1 MRVNEVQRQAWL
13 NAFGLT
19 PWVATQSLPG
29 AAASTLLDWPE
40 RDGEALRS
48 HGHVATQDPTHA
60 AGVASIP
67 HASPAAD
74 ARRDVPRSNVPHNNA
89 QREHAADNVASANF
103 VAADSAAAKD
113 APPTQP
119 ARARATSQA
128 TPITLQA
135 HQIGNSWLV
144 VEQEDPGAPDLGRDA
159 VQLLNNILTVL
170 PGERRGTRKFIWPL
184 PGVAGDDSA
193 LSRTFVSFA
202 RGLGGRLL
210 LCVSEDTLK
219 KLLPT
224 PRYTLFSEGVDI
236 LPVSALQEML
246 REPVP
251 HKRDTW
257 QAMVEYRFNV

>member
-1 MRVNEVQRQAWL
+1 MRVNELQRQAWL
-13 NAFGLT
+13 NAFDLT
-19 PWVATQSLPG
+19 PWVATQPLPG
-29 AAASTLLDWPE
+29 AAPSALLDWPE
-40 RDGEALRS
+40 EAEPSLPS
-48 HGHVATQDPTHA
+48 QGHVATPGQAVAPVA
-60 AGVASIP
+60 APIP
-67 HASPAAD
+67 HPAEPAA
-74 ARRDVPRSNVPHNNA
+74 RNDVAH
-89 QREHAADNVASANF
+89 EHAGT
-103 VAADSAAAKD
+103 DSAAAHSAAANPAAAD
-113 APPTQP
+113 FAAANVQQATAP

-135 HQIGNSWLV
+135 HQIGSSWLV

-159 VQLLNNILTVL
+159 VQLLNNILAVL
-170 PGERRGTRKFIWPL
+170 PGERRGTRRFIWPL

-193 LSRTFVSFA
+193 LSKTFVSFA

-210 LCVSEDTLK
+210 LCASENTLK

>member
-29 AAASTLLDWPE
+29 AAPSALLDWPE
-40 RDGEALRS
+40 QDAPSEASQGL
-48 HGHVATQDPTHA
+48 VATPGQA
-60 AGVASIP
+60 VAESIP
-67 HASPAAD
+67 RPSVPAAE
-74 ARRDVPRSNVPHNNA
+74 ARNDVARGAST
-89 QREHAADNVASANF
+89 AAANF

-113 APPTQP
+113 APATQP

-159 VQLLNNILTVL
+159 VQLLNNILAVL

-257 QAMVEYRFNV
+257 QAMVEFRFNV

>member
-1 MRVNEVQRQAWL
+1 M
-13 NAFGLT
+13 
-19 PWVATQSLPG
+19 
-29 AAASTLLDWPE
+29 
-40 RDGEALRS
+40 
-48 HGHVATQDPTHA
+48 
-60 AGVASIP
+60 AG
-67 HASPAAD
+67 
-74 ARRDVPRSNVPHNNA
+74 
-89 QREHAADNVASANF
+89 
-103 VAADSAAAKD
+103 
-113 APPTQP
+113 
-119 ARARATSQA
+119 
-128 TPITLQA
+128 
-135 HQIGNSWLV
+135 WLV

-159 VQLLNNILTVL
+159 VQLLNNILAVL
-170 PGERRGTRKFIWPL
+170 PGERRGTRRFIWPL

-193 LSRTFVSFA
+193 LSKTFVSFA

-210 LCVSEDTLK
+210 LCASENTLK

>member
-1 MRVNEVQRQAWL
+1 MNEVQRQAWL

-19 PWVATQSLPG
+19 PWVATQPLPG
-29 AAASTLLDWPE
+29 AAPSALLDWPE
-40 RDGEALRS
+40 ANTAAPAPSRGQVAQPDEEPA
-48 HGHVATQDPTHA
+48 GHPSAPQ
-60 AGVASIP
+60 
-67 HASPAAD
+67 
-74 ARRDVPRSNVPHNNA
+74 ARRDAVGDSAPASTI
-89 QREHAADNVASANF
+89 AATPASAP
-103 VAADSAAAKD
+103 AASE
-113 APPTQP
+113 
-119 ARARATSQA
+119 RARSASQA

-135 HQIGNSWLV
+135 HQVGNCWLV

-159 VQLLNNILTVL
+159 VQLLNNILAVL

-193 LSRTFVSFA
+193 LGKTFVSFA

-210 LCVSEDTLK
+210 LCVSEDTRK

-257 QAMVEYRFNV
+257 QAMVEYRFND